1 MERLFVV
8 LPVVLI
14 ALGIAYAMQRRK
26 PEPPSQP
33 VEHVAPAQL
42 DRNDF
47 TRPDAP
53 WLVAAFTSAT
63 CDTCADI
70 VGKVEILGSDD
81 VAIANIEYG
90 AQRALHDRYHI
101 TAVPTV
107 VIADAAGVVLKS
119 FIGPT
124 SASHLWA
131 AVAEV
136 RDPGSV
142 PEGGC
147 GNH

>member
-1 MERLFVV
+1 MDRLVV
-8 LPVVLI
+8 VIPVVLV
-14 ALGIAYAMQRRK
+14 ALLAAYALQRRK

-33 VEHVAPAQL
+33 VEHVAPQQL
-42 DRNDF
+42 DRADF
-47 TRPDAP
+47 VRPDAP

-63 CDTCADI
+63 CDTCADM
-70 VGKVEILGSDD
+70 VGKVQILESDE
-81 VAIANIEYG
+81 VAVANVEYG
-90 AQRALHDRYHI
+90 ADRKTHDRYHI

-107 VIADAAGVVLKS
+107 VIADRSGVVHKS

-131 AVAEV
+131 AVADLRE
-136 RDPGSV
+136 PGSV